1 MQIGW
6 SWRHSVG
13 VDDDVLRLHACV
25 LVLVLPFSIFRALC
39 GYGCTTLE
47 LSTHYALYALRAW
60 VYIGSAGQPTKRA
73 NKAMA
78 SAAEQRARGA
88 TRHSTLDELK
98 FAHSIALRTSLILA
112 ILLELRISLFA
123 ALPTPRDEPTKMN
136 PTIKASRER
145 STRPGHVPCGPSQL
159 HANGHTHRTR
169 EVELQL
175 AHLSRQ
181 GHDQ

>member
-47 LSTHYALYALRAW
+47 LSTHYALRFTRVGVHWQASR
-60 VYIGSAGQPTKRA
+60 TKRA